1 MPDFTIT
8 LKQDELDTLHEHRI
22 KQMPPEA
29 PETTKE
35 YIEWL
40 MKGTIESY
48 NRSIQDTRFSNL
60 TATQIKKALDYYYSS
75 GHTEP

>member
-22 KQMPPEA
+22 KQMPPDA
-29 PETTKE
+29 PKDTKE

-48 NRSIQDTRFSNL
+48 NRSIQDARLSKV
-60 TATQIKKALDYYYSS
+60 TAAQLKKALDDFLSPGPS
-75 GHTEP
+75 IP